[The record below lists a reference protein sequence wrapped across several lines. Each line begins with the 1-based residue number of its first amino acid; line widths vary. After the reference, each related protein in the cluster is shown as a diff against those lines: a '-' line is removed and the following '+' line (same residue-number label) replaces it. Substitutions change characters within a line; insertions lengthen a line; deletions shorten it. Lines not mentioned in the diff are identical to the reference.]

1 MSIEKRHQPRTSPRA
16 AVPIGKF
23 QLLREAVS
31 VATREGDPQ
40 IALQARRNHAVT
52 GAQHRFNVVTMPADA
67 SRLNN
72 SSANHRVWI
81 LCTTLKNGFP
91 TLKIGGGGPL
101 HPQAVYLPGCRVE
114 GGVGWGCRGP
124 PPPILRVGNP
134 FLRVLHNIQTL

>member
-40 IALQARRNHAVT
+40 IALQARTNHAVT

-81 LCTTLKNGFP
+81 LCRKSVHELQKTGEECPKSLSNPQKRIPHPQNR
-91 TLKIGGGGPL
+91 GGGSPT
-101 HPQAVYLPGCRVE
+101 
-114 GGVGWGCRGP
+114 P
-124 PPPILRVGNP
+124 PPDPSFYP
-134 FLRVLHNIQTL
+134 TPW

>member
-1 MSIEKRHQPRTSPRA
+1 MLQILAPLEFLDVLEEVLGLDTTTISDPIFEYSPP
-16 AVPIGKF
+16 PINGV
-23 QLLREAVS
+23 RVEAVS

-81 LCTTLKNGFP
+81 LCRKSVHELQKNRRRVSQ
-91 TLKIGGGGPL
+91 IPL
-101 HPQAVYLPGCRVE
+101 
-114 GGVGWGCRGP
+114 
-124 PPPILRVGNP
+124 
-134 FLRVLHNIQTL
+134 

>member
-67 SRLNN
+67 SRLNYN
-72 SSANHRVWI
+72 SANHRVWI
-81 LCTTLKNGFP
+81 LCRKSVHELQKNRRRVSQ
-91 TLKIGGGGPL
+91 IPL
-101 HPQAVYLPGCRVE
+101 
-114 GGVGWGCRGP
+114 
-124 PPPILRVGNP
+124 
-134 FLRVLHNIQTL
+134 